1 MREHQQPISPLYL
14 PYISPKASA
23 MREHQQRGVE
33 VLAASG
39 EQCVAE
45 LRALE
50 AEVAEQYKADEGALV
65 AQAEAGG

>member
-1 MREHQQPISPLYL
+1 M
-14 PYISPKASA
+14 
-23 MREHQQRGVE
+23 
-33 VLAASG
+33 LAASG

-65 AQAEAGG
+65 AQAEAGDWLRLRLGLGLRLRVWVRV

>member
-1 MREHQQPISPLYL
+1 
-14 PYISPKASA
+14 

-39 EQCVAE
+39 AQCDEE

-65 AQAEAGG
+65 AQAGAGG

>member
-1 MREHQQPISPLYL
+1 
-14 PYISPKASA
+14 

-65 AQAEAGG
+65 AQAEAGGWLRLRLGLGLRLRVWVRV

>member
-1 MREHQQPISPLYL
+1 MRDN
-14 PYISPKASA
+14 
-23 MREHQQRGVE
+23 QQRGVD

-39 EQCVAE
+39 EQCVEE
-45 LRALE
+45 LRVLE

>member
-1 MREHQQPISPLYL
+1 
-14 PYISPKASA
+14 

-39 EQCVAE
+39 AQCDEE
-45 LRALE
+45 LRVLE

-65 AQAEAGG
+65 AQAGAGG